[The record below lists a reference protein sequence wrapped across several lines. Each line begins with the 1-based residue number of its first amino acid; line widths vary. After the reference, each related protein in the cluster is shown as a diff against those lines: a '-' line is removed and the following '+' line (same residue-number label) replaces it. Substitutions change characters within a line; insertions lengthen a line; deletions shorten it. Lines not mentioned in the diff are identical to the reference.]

1 MSGHTLVVVE
11 PAGIPPAG
19 GRSSQVTPSADG
31 LKPDSNNKYPTNEKN
46 MSDNNNSQRD
56 NLDHV
61 MRARRTKLDQIIEL
75 GVEPYAYSYQR
86 THTARE
92 ALEGFE
98 ELKNSGE
105 TIRLAG
111 RLVSMRLMG
120 KAAFAHIQDEDQTIQ
135 LYFKRDILAEK
146 DWKLVKLLDIGDI
159 IGTEGKL
166 FITRTGERTLEA
178 ASITMLSKNLR
189 PLPASKE
196 KEGQIW
202 HHWADKEEKYRHRS
216 VDLILNRDTRDIFR
230 KRSEIIG
237 EIRRFFDDKG
247 FVEVETPI
255 LQPLYGGAAAYPFTT
270 HHQSLNRKL
279 YLRIADELY
288 LKRLIVGGINKVYEI
303 AKDFRNEGIDRLH
316 SPEFTMLE
324 CYAAYEDYN
333 YCMNLLEDLI
343 PLIAEKVLGT
353 KSVNWGGEEID
364 LTPPYPRLTMT
375 NLVREST
382 GVEIVG
388 RMRAELVKDVIAQ
401 GIKIEPKWGTSK
413 LIDVLFSEKVESRL
427 IQPTFVTDYPV
438 ELSPLAK
445 QHRENPA
452 LVERFELF
460 IGGHEFA
467 NSFSELNDPIEQRKR
482 LEEQAKLR
490 EAGDKEASPVDNDFL
505 HALEIGMPPTAG
517 LGVGV
522 DRLVMLLTGCESI
535 REVILFPTL
544 RENN

>member
-1 MSGHTLVVVE
+1 MT
-11 PAGIPPAG
+11 
-19 GRSSQVTPSADG
+19 
-31 LKPDSNNKYPTNEKN
+31 
-46 MSDNNNSQRD
+46 DNNNTDQD
-56 NLDHV
+56 DLDHV
-61 MRARRTKLDQIIEL
+61 MKTRRIKLYQIIEL
-75 GVEPYAYSYQR
+75 GVEPYAYGYQR
-86 THTARE
+86 THTAHE

-98 ELKNSGE
+98 DLQNSEE

-111 RLVSMRLMG
+111 RLVSIRLMG
-120 KAAFAHIQDEDQTIQ
+120 KAAFAHIQDEDRSIQ

-166 FITRTGERTLEA
+166 FITRTEERTLGA

-189 PLPASKE
+189 PLPAAKE
-196 KEGQIW
+196 KEGQTW
-202 HHWADKEEKYRHRS
+202 HRWADKEEKYRHRS

-230 KRSEIIG
+230 KRSEIIR
-237 EIRRFFDDKG
+237 EIRRFFEDDKG

-270 HHQSLNRKL
+270 HHQALDRKL

-333 YCMNLLEDLI
+333 YCMNLLEELI
-343 PLIAEKVLGT
+343 PLLSEKVIGT
-353 KSVNWGGEEID
+353 KIVKWGGEEIN
-364 LTPPYPRLTMT
+364 LTPPYPRLKMT
-375 NLVREST
+375 DLVREATS
-382 GVEIVG
+382 VEIVG
-388 RMRAELVKDVIAQ
+388 RTRTELAKDVIAQ
-401 GIKIEPKWGTSK
+401 GIQIEPEWGAGK
-413 LIDVLFSEKVESRL
+413 LIDALFSEKVEPGL
-427 IQPTFVTDYPV
+427 IQPTFVVDYPV

-445 QHRENPA
+445 QHRDNPA
-452 LVERFELF
+452 LVERFELY

-544 RENN
+544 REKN